1 MVFADVIVAVGLSVW
16 FFLVCTHEVLEGE
29 WVQDVVLEILFG
41 IVVEFCVGFLCWSER
56 DDNFLMVLWI
66 VCLPEGYHL
75 FDPVLVVRNA
85 FDRVAV
91 RIIKRILMMGQS
103 LE

>member
-1 MVFADVIVAVGLSVW
+1 MA
-16 FFLVCTHEVLEGE
+16 
-29 WVQDVVLEILFG
+29 
-41 IVVEFCVGFLCWSER
+41 
-56 DDNFLMVLWI
+56 LWI

-75 FDPVLVVRNA
+75 FDPVSVVRNA

-103 LE
+103 LK